1 MRLGTQIS
9 QSARFCSHDSC
20 NYFELT
26 LISSFLCELADLEI
40 AEISFKLTMSLLF
53 SFLLVLTMNTEL
65 LIYFLL
71 QARGLSS
78 CSNTQ
83 FKNDFKI
90 FFLLRNV
97 LVGAALAEG
106 FFILS
111 PCIIFDVFSV
121 FWRLRSLV
129 V

>member
-20 NYFELT
+20 NYLELT

-83 FKNDFKI
+83 FKNDFK
-90 FFLLRNV
+90 FFFFVKKCTGRCCTCRRLFHFKPMHYIRCFQCFL
-97 LVGAALAEG
+97 ALT
-106 FFILS
+106 
-111 PCIIFDVFSV
+111 
-121 FWRLRSLV
+121 
-129 V
+129 